1 MAPNNTKINRRQFL
15 KASASAVVSLAV
27 VGSAAYYFKD
37 KSSLREKGFLRP
49 PGSRAEKDFLFS
61 CIKCGLC
68 VQICPVHA
76 IKLADWNDGLSYGTP
91 FIDPNVQ
98 ACDFSCDAIQCAETC
113 PTAAIDFQIFKHAGN
128 EAVAP
133 LYKKYPNGDFPR
145 DMNPFKVQIMAM
157 KRADKIGEAELP
169 DPNQCLAYNGH
180 GYKGTLGH
188 GNKGELR
195 PPGKEERILIQDTQ
209 VNREICDLCVI
220 YCPLGDEAIVLDKIE
235 DGKFIPKVKDGCVGC
250 GVCQMVCP
258 TNPVAI
264 VVKPVDK
271 KPQFNV

>member
-1 MAPNNTKINRRQFL
+1 MAPNNSKINRRQFL

-49 PGSRAEKDFLFS
+49 PGSRAEKDFLFA

-133 LYKKYPNGDFPR
+133 LYKKYPNGRFPKEI
-145 DMNPFKVQIMAM
+145 NPFEVQIIAM
-157 KRADKIGEAELP
+157 KSADKIGLAEIP
-169 DPNQCLAYNGH
+169 EPKQCLAFNGQ
-180 GYKGTLGH
+180 GYKGKLGH
-188 GNKGELR
+188 GNSGIIR
-195 PPGKEERILIQDTQ
+195 PPKTKERIRIEETE
-209 VNREICDLCVI
+209 VNREICDLCVQ
-220 YCPLGDEAIVLDKIE
+220 YCPLGSEAIVLDKVE
-235 DGKFIPKVKDGCVGC
+235 EGKFIPKVKDGCVGC

-258 TNPVAI
+258 TDPVAI
-264 VVKPVDK
+264 VVKPLDK
-271 KPQFNV
+271 KLQFTS

>member
-1 MAPNNTKINRRQFL
+1 MAPTNTKINRRQFL

-49 PGSRAEKDFLFS
+49 PGARAEKDFLFA

-68 VQICPVHA
+68 VQICPVRA
-76 IKLADWNDGLSYGTP
+76 IHLADWDDGLSYGTP
-91 FIDPNVQ
+91 FINPAVQ

-128 EAVAP
+128 EAVEP

-145 DMNPFKVQIMAM
+145 NLNPFKMQIAAM
-157 KRADKIGEAELP
+157 KRADKMGLAEVPHP
-169 DPNQCLAYNGH
+169 DQCLAYHGQ
-180 GYKGTLGH
+180 GYKGPLGH
-188 GNKGELR
+188 GNKGKLR
-195 PPGKEERILIQDTQ
+195 PPGSTERIRIEETE
-209 VNREICDLCVI
+209 VNRKICDLCVI
-220 YCPLGDEAIVLDKIE
+220 YCPIGEEAIELTEVS
-235 DGKFIPKVKDGCVGC
+235 DGKFLPKVKDGCVGC

-258 TNPVAI
+258 TTPQAI
-264 VVKPVDK
+264 IVKPLDK
-271 KPQFNV
+271 EPLFA